1 MPIKQKLTANGIN
14 YNAANVIAGI
24 PKTGLTA
31 TGTNQGTALALSLD
45 DIQVINTT
53 AAGTGAIIPI
63 LAPGDSMKVS
73 NQGANDL
80 LLYPPSGHKFNSQA
94 NDASITITATKTAFI
109 QMITTTAWI
118 ASVA

>member
-14 YNAANVIAGI
+14 YNASNVIAGI

-31 TGTNQGTALALSLD
+31 TGTNQATALALSLD
-45 DIQVINTT
+45 DIQVINTA
-53 AAGTGAIIPI
+53 AAGTGVILPI
-63 LAPGDSMKVS
+63 LTPGDSMKVS

-80 LLYPPSGHKFNSQA
+80 SLYPPSGQSINSLSTNTA
-94 NDASITITATKTAFI
+94 ITVPVTKTASI

-118 ASVA
+118 ASIA